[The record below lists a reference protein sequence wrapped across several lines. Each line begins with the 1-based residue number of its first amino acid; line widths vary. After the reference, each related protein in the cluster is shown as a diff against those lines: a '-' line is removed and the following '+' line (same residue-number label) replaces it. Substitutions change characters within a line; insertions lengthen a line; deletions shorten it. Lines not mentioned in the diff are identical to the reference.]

1 MHQTCEKLNRPS
13 TMTELIWAVH
23 FDWDILAQIRVLVK
37 VSCSRSICWWC
48 RCGRWC
54 HLLLWMRL
62 LMRFLMLVLLQLIL
76 FTYLLLWN
84 VVHVVVVDVDALCC
98 YLCSCI
104 GRANLDSFSHQKY
117 DWMKSRVRSAKQK
130 KKWNGLTWKKS
141 NRPGNRNASEMK
153 GSNPGCWLWQSW
165 VVSRVSKM
173 NDKIPSSTPG
183 PSMQSLKMC
192 HQIQWRKTTIM
203 AHTEKNDLLISSKI
217 Y

>member
-104 GRANLDSFSHQKY
+104 GSANLDSFSHQKY
-117 DWMKSRVRSAKQK
+117 EWMKSRLRSAKQK
-130 KKWNGLTWKKS
+130 KKWNGLTWKKIES
-141 NRPGNRNASEMK
+141 TWQQKRFRDVGFEYRLL
-153 GSNPGCWLWQSW
+153 CWLWQSW
-165 VVSRVSKM
+165 VVSRVWKM
-173 NDKIPSSTPG
+173 NDNLNINSSTPG
-183 PSMQSLKMC
+183 PSMKSLKMC
-192 HQIQWRKTTIM
+192 HQIQ
-203 AHTEKNDLLISSKI
+203 
-217 Y
+217 